1 MPVPLFETIADL
13 EAAPAVMAEYFALPE
28 IGAMAR
34 ARGYQEVMIG
44 YSDSNKDG
52 GYLTSNWSL
61 YQASEALAPVFAKAC
76 VAMQL
81 FHGRGGAVGRGG
93 GSAFAAIRAQPAV
106 SVQGRIRITEQG
118 EVIAAKF
125 GTAESAASNLEA
137 MTAATLL
144 ATLEPQK
151 LSAQDAARF
160 AEAMEQLSATAFAAY
175 RGLVYET
182 PGFKTFFRQLTPI
195 QEISGLKIGSRPAS
209 RTKSDAIEDLR
220 AIPWVFSWSQA
231 RVMLPGWYGVSAA
244 LEAFADKALLADMA
258 RHWPFL
264 QSTLANMEMVLAKS
278 DLDIAAQYLPLVE
291 DKAAGVEIF
300 ARIRDGWNRAHDGL
314 LAITGQSRLLE
325 ANPASFQDI
334 ILRLQAYWAA
344 QGCAILQPYDMEV
357 GAGTF
362 HPATTLRS
370 LGSKP
375 WAAAYVQ
382 PSRRPTDGRYGE
394 NPNRLQHYYQYQVII
409 KPSPPDLQDLY
420 LGLSLRA
427 IGIDLGLH
435 DIRFVEDDWESPTL
449 GAWGLGWEVWCD
461 GMEVSQFT
469 YFQQVGGH
477 RLQAG
482 LGRADLWAGTAG
494 DVCPGRRHVYDLCS
508 TSLQARG
515 VISVQER
522 ANYIGRVRDL
532 AKGSCAAWM
541 QVNGWAE

>member
-220 AIPWVFSWSQA
+220 ASPWVFSWSQA

-325 ANPASFQDI
+325 ANPALDRSI
-334 ILRLQAYWAA
+334 RLRLPYIEPLNLLQVELLKRHRA
-344 QGCAILQPYDMEV
+344 GESDPRIREGIELSINAI
-357 GAGTF
+357 
-362 HPATTLRS
+362 ATALRNS
-370 LGSKP
+370 G
-375 WAAAYVQ
+375 
-382 PSRRPTDGRYGE
+382 
-394 NPNRLQHYYQYQVII
+394 
-409 KPSPPDLQDLY
+409 
-420 LGLSLRA
+420 
-427 IGIDLGLH
+427 
-435 DIRFVEDDWESPTL
+435 
-449 GAWGLGWEVWCD
+449 
-461 GMEVSQFT
+461 
-469 YFQQVGGH
+469 
-477 RLQAG
+477 
-482 LGRADLWAGTAG
+482 
-494 DVCPGRRHVYDLCS
+494 
-508 TSLQARG
+508 
-515 VISVQER
+515 
-522 ANYIGRVRDL
+522 
-532 AKGSCAAWM
+532 
-541 QVNGWAE
+541 

>member
-209 RTKSDAIEDLR
+209 RPAQVELSGPDPDA
-220 AIPWVFSWSQA
+220 P
-231 RVMLPGWYGVSAA
+231 
-244 LEAFADKALLADMA
+244 
-258 RHWPFL
+258 
-264 QSTLANMEMVLAKS
+264 
-278 DLDIAAQYLPLVE
+278 
-291 DKAAGVEIF
+291 
-300 ARIRDGWNRAHDGL
+300 
-314 LAITGQSRLLE
+314 RLL
-325 ANPASFQDI
+325 
-334 ILRLQAYWAA
+334 
-344 QGCAILQPYDMEV
+344 
-357 GAGTF
+357 
-362 HPATTLRS
+362 
-370 LGSKP
+370 
-375 WAAAYVQ
+375 
-382 PSRRPTDGRYGE
+382 
-394 NPNRLQHYYQYQVII
+394 
-409 KPSPPDLQDLY
+409 
-420 LGLSLRA
+420 
-427 IGIDLGLH
+427 
-435 DIRFVEDDWESPTL
+435 
-449 GAWGLGWEVWCD
+449 
-461 GMEVSQFT
+461 
-469 YFQQVGGH
+469 
-477 RLQAG
+477 
-482 LGRADLWAGTAG
+482 
-494 DVCPGRRHVYDLCS
+494 GRR
-508 TSLQARG
+508 
-515 VISVQER
+515 
-522 ANYIGRVRDL
+522 
-532 AKGSCAAWM
+532 AA
-541 QVNGWAE
+541 